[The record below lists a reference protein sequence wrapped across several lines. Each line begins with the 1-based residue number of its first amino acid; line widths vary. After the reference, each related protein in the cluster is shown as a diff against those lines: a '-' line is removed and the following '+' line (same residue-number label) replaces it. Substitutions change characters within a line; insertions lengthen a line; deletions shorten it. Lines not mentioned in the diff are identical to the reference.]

1 MVDKKKKRLRNR
13 FVRQQE
19 SESRTLET
27 KTETEMVDFNLPNEI
42 LCKIFSYLPFKSM
55 KNATATCK
63 LWFRLIRG
71 NQKFSGYIL
80 ISWHNMEKAID
91 KLQWNWNWNNW
102 PALKT
107 LELKSHPLTIVGD
120 SRETIQK
127 AIEKLSLKDCS
138 TSLEEVLFDVD
149 LTLLKTH
156 GWSRSLLKYQRST
169 DQIFGLGKKLDTMEK
184 WKEYELNMKTL
195 KILNS
200 MGGGI
205 MAKEGPHGT
214 NLGLFAASILAK
226 MVDVSTSNDLLLLI
240 ASKDFL
246 NLCDII
252 DYVYVVHQGPYSSLQ
267 WDCSCYAC
275 TGKVINLGSDT
286 TGNPIFQL
294 VLQNFSPFG

>member
-1 MVDKKKKRLRNR
+1 MVDKKKKRLRKR
-13 FVRQQE
+13 FERQQAYQ
-19 SESRTLET
+19 SLTIET
-27 KTETEMVDFNLPNEI
+27 KNQTEMGDFNLPHEI
-42 LCKIFSYLPFKSM
+42 WCMIFSYLPFKSK

-91 KLQWNWNWNNW
+91 KLQWNWNNW

-127 AIEKLSLKDCS
+127 AIDKLSLKDCP
-138 TSLEEVLFDVD
+138 TSFEEVLFDVD

-169 DQIFGLGKKLDTMEK
+169 DQVLGLGQKLDSMEK
-184 WKEYELNMKTL
+184 WKEYELNMKAL

-200 MGGGI
+200 MGGRFVANGN
-205 MAKEGPHGT
+205 
-214 NLGLFAASILAK
+214 NLILFANDVLAQ
-226 MVDVSTSNDLLLLI
+226 MDEISTSNDLLLLI
-240 ASKDFL
+240 ASNNFSI
-246 NLCDII
+246 LCEII
-252 DYVYVVHQGPYSSLQ
+252 DYVFVVHQGPHSSLELLDVPPWLRPQ
-267 WDCSCYAC
+267 
-275 TGKVINLGSDT
+275 
-286 TGNPIFQL
+286 
-294 VLQNFSPFG
+294 